1 MTELKPDYNG
11 PETDGADLDQERIDE
26 IAATDMT
33 FQEIEALYGEE
44 AAIQVGIARDP
55 DAPEWTEEDFAR
67 ARPAIEVFPELVE
80 RHRRTRGKQ
89 RAPTKV
95 HLNIRLDADV
105 VARLRE
111 DGEGWQT
118 RLNDI
123 LRRAV
128 LGSEA

>member
-1 MTELKPDYNG
+1 MPEPKPDHIG
-11 PETDGADLDQERIDE
+11 SEADGADLDRERIAE

-33 FQEIEALYGEE
+33 FQEIEAIYGEE

-55 DAPEWTEEDFAR
+55 DNPEWTDEDFAR
-67 ARPAIEVFPELVE
+67 ARPAAEVLPGLVE

-89 RAPTKV
+89 KAPTKV

-128 LGSEA
+128 LGS